1 MRILKHSRWSV
12 GLLSLL
18 LVIACSSEEDASMP
32 PSEPEKVLQEP
43 TPPESE
49 TSSSEVTDNSADTTT
64 SNTNTDQITTVTPTT
79 EGIAQTV
86 TDTLVDTTSSV
97 TQTTETTNSSD
108 NSTSGAESSATD
120 SDTTNSSDTGN
131 SQSQR
136 EAVIWNG
143 PLTSFSKSDGSN
155 PAEEANQDRLS
166 TGVWITRGNNGGQI
180 YNAALSS
187 NASKVDSPLGT
198 EWSVGSLDQIDNL
211 TFQNF
216 RAAVNNKPKD
226 ALGIDLV
233 LHLIE
238 EDIYLSVRFTSWSS
252 GQRGGFAYE
261 RSTP

>member
-1 MRILKHSRWSV
+1 
-12 GLLSLL
+12 
-18 LVIACSSEEDASMP
+18 MP

-64 SNTNTDQITTVTPTT
+64 S
-79 EGIAQTV
+79 
-86 TDTLVDTTSSV
+86 S
-97 TQTTETTNSSD
+97 TNSSD

-120 SDTTNSSDTGN
+120 SDTNNSSDTGN

-155 PAEEANQDRLS
+155 PAEETNQDRLS

-226 ALGIDLV
+226 AVGIDLV

>member
-1 MRILKHSRWSV
+1 M
-12 GLLSLL
+12 

-43 TPPESE
+43 TPAESE

-64 SNTNTDQITTVTPTT
+64 SNSNNNQITTVTPTS

-97 TQTTETTNSSD
+97 TETTEITNFSD
-108 NSTSGAESSATD
+108 NLTSEAESSATD
-120 SDTTNSSDTGN
+120 SDTTISSDTSN

-166 TGVWITRGNNGGQI
+166 SGVWITRGNNGGQI
-180 YNAALSS
+180 YNAALNS
-187 NASKVDSPLGT
+187 NASKADSPLGT
-198 EWSVGSLDQIDNL
+198 EWSIGSLDQIDNL

-216 RAAVNNKPKD
+216 RAAVNNKPKE
-226 ALGIDLV
+226 AVGIDLV

>member
-1 MRILKHSRWSV
+1 M
-12 GLLSLL
+12 
-18 LVIACSSEEDASMP
+18 
-32 PSEPEKVLQEP
+32 
-43 TPPESE
+43 
-49 TSSSEVTDNSADTTT
+49 
-64 SNTNTDQITTVTPTT
+64 
-79 EGIAQTV
+79 
-86 TDTLVDTTSSV
+86 
-97 TQTTETTNSSD
+97 
-108 NSTSGAESSATD
+108 
-120 SDTTNSSDTGN
+120 
-131 SQSQR
+131 
-136 EAVIWNG
+136 IWNG